1 MRSFKGGVHPPYEKI
16 TSEKKIEE
24 LPPPEFVVIFLSQHT
39 GAPCQPLVKKGDQVK
54 KGQKIGDIDKPVTAP
69 VHSPV
74 SGKVKEIGMWDHPVF
89 LKPMPA
95 IIIENDGKDEEIE
108 YKEDKNWLD
117 IPAEEIRK
125 RVREAGIVGL
135 GGAAFPTHIKL
146 NPPKPVD
153 TVIINGAEC
162 EPYLT
167 ADDRLM
173 REYPEDILNG
183 AYLVKKT
190 VGANKVFIGIEDNK
204 PKAFEEIKKNISN
217 SPFKD
222 GEIEVVKLHTKYPQG
237 SEKHLIKAILNRE
250 VPSGG
255 LPFDVGVVV
264 QNVGTCKA
272 IYEAV
277 RYGKPLIERVLTL
290 SGNIVKNP
298 GNYKVRIGTTAKYII
313 EKTGGFMDNKEPQK
327 VIFGG
332 PMMGIAQYTLNAP
345 VVKGTS
351 GIIVLEEAP
360 FYRTLPCIQCGR
372 CVDVCPMG
380 LSPTL
385 IARNVKLKKI
395 ELAVELGLFDCIECG
410 SCSYICP
417 SRRPLV
423 EMIKYGKQEAKK
435 K

>member
-204 PKAFEEIKKNISN
+204 PKVV
-217 SPFKD
+217 SPK
-222 GEIEVVKLHTKYPQG
+222 PQ
-237 SEKHLIKAILNRE
+237 SINL
-250 VPSGG
+250 
-255 LPFDVGVVV
+255 
-264 QNVGTCKA
+264 T
-272 IYEAV
+272 
-277 RYGKPLIERVLTL
+277 PLFF
-290 SGNIVKNP
+290 S
-298 GNYKVRIGTTAKYII
+298 
-313 EKTGGFMDNKEPQK
+313 
-327 VIFGG
+327 
-332 PMMGIAQYTLNAP
+332 
-345 VVKGTS
+345 
-351 GIIVLEEAP
+351 
-360 FYRTLPCIQCGR
+360 
-372 CVDVCPMG
+372 
-380 LSPTL
+380 
-385 IARNVKLKKI
+385 
-395 ELAVELGLFDCIECG
+395 
-410 SCSYICP
+410 
-417 SRRPLV
+417 
-423 EMIKYGKQEAKK
+423 
-435 K
+435 